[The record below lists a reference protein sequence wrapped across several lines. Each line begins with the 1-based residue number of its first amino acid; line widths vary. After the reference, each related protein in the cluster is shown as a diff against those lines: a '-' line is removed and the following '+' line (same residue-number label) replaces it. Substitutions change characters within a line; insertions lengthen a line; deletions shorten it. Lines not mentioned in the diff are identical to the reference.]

1 MADIDSDLLIPIP
14 SLVISA
20 GTGVAVNILLPSID
34 VEVDIILLPEVNLA
48 ITLPAL
54 KMSGETGADGHLPLP
69 VLVLSGSA
77 TNALSAELS
86 IKLPRYK
93 LAGITLSASVGN
105 LMLTLPR
112 LSVYAT
118 TTVTYTTDLKIPLPT
133 IKVRGSI
140 VFPNANLLITL
151 PNLILQGILYSTSDI
166 PSISSIIDQLTGTQE
181 YRVFRLNLDNAALST
196 LTYNAVKGHV
206 ILGDVEYVGTADG
219 LYSVGGKSFGGYA
232 IEWAI
237 QTPLLDFDLPGN
249 KRLRAVKL
257 GGEFKNVLSV
267 VVSADEDTQHQYATI
282 PVTNK
287 KQDGIQAY
295 VSRKVQGRYLQI
307 GAVGEGKMAID
318 AMEAMLILT
327 GKRAR

>member
-1 MADIDSDLLIPIP
+1 MADIDADLLIVLPNFNITADTGAELNI
-14 SLVISA
+14 SLPTLTV
-20 GTGVAVNILLPSID
+20 D
-34 VEVDIILLPEVNLA
+34 VDIVLLPEIDLT

-54 KMSGETGADGHLPLP
+54 KVAGETGVDGHLPLP
-69 VLVLSGSA
+69 ALIVSGSA
-77 TNALSAELS
+77 STAISADLS
-86 IKLPRYK
+86 IKLPSYK
-93 LAGITLSASVGN
+93 LAGTTLSASVGN

-112 LSVYAT
+112 LNIYV
-118 TTVTYTTDLKIPLPT
+118 TVDTVCPADLVISLPLIKI
-133 IKVRGSI
+133 RGTVEFSD
-140 VFPNANLLITL
+140 VDLLITL
-151 PNLILQGILYSTSDI
+151 PSLILQGVLHSPSDI
-166 PSISSIIDQLTGTQE
+166 PSITSIIDQLTGTQE

-196 LTYNAVKGHV
+196 LTHNAIKGHV
-206 ILGDVEYVGTADG
+206 VLGSAEYVGTADG
-219 LYSVGGKSFGGYA
+219 LYSVGGKSFGSYA

-267 VVSADEDTQHQYATI
+267 VVSADEDTQQQYTTK

-318 AMEAMLILT
+318 AVEAMLILT
-327 GKRAR
+327 GKKAR